1 MRRQPNKKHERPHA
15 RNTCIGQAEARGSG
29 DGSRN
34 ASSGRRPPTCPPQR
48 RRSATHNLLLRA
60 AANCGKSENTTNRNA
75 YCLTTLHMIH
85 ACPHHAGRP
94 PEKQHELQCIR
105 PTPSNYLRE
114 LPRLP
119 RAPRLVVPS
128 SRRRLSEASSTR
140 ASSPAASSA
149 ADISRLLLAARDGQ
163 SQVRAACA
171 KRLVLRLK

>member
-1 MRRQPNKKHERPHA
+1 
-15 RNTCIGQAEARGSG
+15 
-29 DGSRN
+29 
-34 ASSGRRPPTCPPQR
+34 
-48 RRSATHNLLLRA
+48 
-60 AANCGKSENTTNRNA
+60 
-75 YCLTTLHMIH
+75 MIH

-140 ASSPAASSA
+140 TSSPAASSA

-171 KRLVLRLK
+171 KDSCCDLNTVPILDMFMRLACCLTMTMRTWIKGGGGDNKPPSPKTTFAILSLRPRRGGGFYYLQVFITRSIVGH

>member
-1 MRRQPNKKHERPHA
+1 
-15 RNTCIGQAEARGSG
+15 
-29 DGSRN
+29 
-34 ASSGRRPPTCPPQR
+34 
-48 RRSATHNLLLRA
+48 
-60 AANCGKSENTTNRNA
+60 
-75 YCLTTLHMIH
+75 MIH

-140 ASSPAASSA
+140 TSSPAASSA

-171 KRLVLRLK
+171 KDSCCDLNNYRSNIGCVHAACLLPYNDDAGSLNIAISNNINQNKQHQTTWTMSNMNKMKNVI